1 MSSHSTSG
9 VSKKKYESSSQSRL
23 TSFFKPSPEA
33 HVSKKGQERNDSLA
47 KKIGVKKR
55 IIQESPTKV
64 VNHTRVSPVK
74 SHEAQVVTNNSVPN
88 VKIRKRI
95 IQNSSSREES
105 PVKKNEVIAIDL
117 DSSDKDSILEEELF
131 PSPQKKFK
139 IAKVAKRPIEIH
151 SSLISK
157 PSMLPDYST
166 KKAGLAMRS
175 PNKSSLV
182 RDYIPAR
189 VALEEKKSLNR
200 EKRSAVPEDDIFS
213 PVKKLK
219 RTHSVTSSQGDNV
232 KGNEERRSCKTTD
245 QQEPVVKPSFV
256 TLFDCTSNSFSNQSQ
271 SKDENKSKTSEILSE
286 NLNFTGKIDAAKK
299 VKPTT
304 TRNFPETST
313 KNNVSSSRHRV
324 SESKSSAISPD
335 VSKKQKEIV
344 KVKVTSKSVETK
356 PKKEESTVNVQNVD
370 KVTKDAK
377 SEGVKNKE
385 AEILHKAPRIVR
397 RSALN
402 TTEKNGLSISPKII
416 VGLEEIEAGAVVAFR
431 ETYKDIETL
440 LDLNLDVTIC
450 PDIKKTL
457 QITKRVLPNNSHAN
471 FKFYMNRKP
480 VEHIEALRSQRVDC
494 YQYPHALDLHTVI
507 HEILRVRRFSCKVIY
522 IYFFTYLII
531 FPQNGSEHNV
541 LHRAQ
546 ELIFGTLSFHP
557 SVNAVMKKYYWSVL
571 PQHFDVSNL

>member
-9 VSKKKYESSSQSRL
+9 VSKKKYESSSQSRM

-33 HVSKKGQERNDSLA
+33 RVSKKGQERNDSLA

-64 VNHTRVSPVK
+64 VNHTSVSPVK
-74 SHEAQVVTNNSVPN
+74 SHGAQVVTNNSVPN

-219 RTHSVTSSQGDNV
+219 RTHSVTSSQEDNV
-232 KGNEERRSCKTTD
+232 KGNEER
-245 QQEPVVKPSFV
+245 PVVKPSFV

-344 KVKVTSKSVETK
+344 KVKVTSKKSDDARKTVSDKSIETK

-377 SEGVKNKE
+377 SEGVNFQ
-385 AEILHKAPRIVR
+385 LCFH
-397 RSALN
+397 
-402 TTEKNGLSISPKII
+402 
-416 VGLEEIEAGAVVAFR
+416 FR
-431 ETYKDIETL
+431 
-440 LDLNLDVTIC
+440 
-450 PDIKKTL
+450 
-457 QITKRVLPNNSHAN
+457 
-471 FKFYMNRKP
+471 
-480 VEHIEALRSQRVDC
+480 
-494 YQYPHALDLHTVI
+494 
-507 HEILRVRRFSCKVIY
+507 
-522 IYFFTYLII
+522 
-531 FPQNGSEHNV
+531 
-541 LHRAQ
+541 
-546 ELIFGTLSFHP
+546 
-557 SVNAVMKKYYWSVL
+557 
-571 PQHFDVSNL
+571 

>member
-9 VSKKKYESSSQSRL
+9 VSKKKYESSSQSRM

-64 VNHTRVSPVK
+64 VNHTSVSPVK
-74 SHEAQVVTNNSVPN
+74 SHGAQVVTNNSVPN

-182 RDYIPAR
+182 RDSIPAR

-200 EKRSAVPEDDIFS
+200 EKRSAVPEDDIFF

-219 RTHSVTSSQGDNV
+219 RTHSVTNSQGDNV
-232 KGNEERRSCKTTD
+232 KGNEER
-245 QQEPVVKPSFV
+245 PVVNPSFV

-271 SKDENKSKTSEILSE
+271 TKDENKSKTSEILSE
-286 NLNFTGKIDAAKK
+286 KLNFTGKIHAAKK
-299 VKPTT
+299 AKPTT
-304 TRNFPETST
+304 THNFPETST

-335 VSKKQKEIV
+335 VSKKQKEIA
-344 KVKVTSKSVETK
+344 KVKVTSHKSVETK
-356 PKKEESTVNVQNVD
+356 PKKEESTVNVQNVN

-377 SEGVKNKE
+377 PEGVKNKE

-507 HEILRVRRFSCKVIY
+507 HEILRVRRFSCKVIIIY
-522 IYFFTYLII
+522 IFFYILDYIST
-531 FPQNGSEHNV
+531 EWV
-541 LHRAQ
+541 RA
-546 ELIFGTLSFHP
+546 
-557 SVNAVMKKYYWSVL
+557 
-571 PQHFDVSNL
+571 